1 MKSNKKKII
10 LVDDSVTNLRI
21 GSRVL
26 IERYDVIT
34 VPSAGKLFQVLEK
47 FTPDLI
53 LLDVDM
59 PVMNGYETIRILKAN
74 EQNRR
79 IPVIFLSSNNGPS
92 CESRGL
98 ELGAADYM
106 LKPYSPQLLLKRV
119 ETQLRLGDQERVIAD
134 YGEKLRQMEREKAKA
149 LEELQK
155 NVLKTVIELVERRD
169 EVTGGHVER
178 THQYVGVLLDVLIK
192 NNIYQD
198 IVCSWEKDFLLQST
212 RLYDLGKVSIN
223 DNILLKPGKLTD
235 EEYAEMKKHTLLGVK
250 IIEDIEADLEESSAE
265 TGFLEHAKAFAGCHH
280 EWWDGTG
287 YPYGLKKYNIPLQG
301 RIMAIADVYA
311 ALVTERPYEKAR
323 THEEATRIIAQ
334 GKGTHFDPVLVDLFI
349 SVSDQ
354 FQAIS
359 QFNRGN

>member
-1 MKSNKKKII
+1 MKNIRKKIV
-10 LVDDSVTNLRI
+10 LVDDSVTNLKI
-21 GSRVL
+21 GSSTL
-26 IERYDVIT
+26 IKKYDVFT
-34 VPSAGKLFQVLEK
+34 VPSAAKLFQVLEK
-47 FTPDLI
+47 ITPDLI
-53 LLDVDM
+53 LLDIDM
-59 PVMNGYETIRILKAN
+59 PVMNGYETIKILKAN
-74 EQNRR
+74 EQNRG
-79 IPVIFLSSNNGPS
+79 IPVIFLSSNKGPG
-92 CESRGL
+92 CESEGL
-98 ELGAADYM
+98 ELGAVDYVV
-106 LKPYSPQLLLKRV
+106 KPYSPQLLLKRI
-119 ETQLRLGDQERVIAD
+119 ETQFRLGDQERIIVN
-134 YGEKLRQMEREKAKA
+134 YREKFRQMEQEKARA

-192 NNIYQD
+192 NDIYQD
-198 IVCSWEKDFLLQST
+198 IVHSWEKEFLLQST

-223 DNILLKPGKLTD
+223 DHILLKPGKLTD

-265 TGFLEHAKAFAGCHH
+265 TSFLEHAKAFAGCHH
-280 EWWDGTG
+280 EWWDGSG
-287 YPYGLKKYNIPLQG
+287 YPYGLKGYNIPLQG

-323 THEEATRIIAQ
+323 THEEATRIITQ

-354 FQAIS
+354 FRTIS
-359 QFNRGN
+359 QLGK

>member
-1 MKSNKKKII
+1 MKNIRKKIV

-21 GSRVL
+21 GSGLL
-26 IERYDVIT
+26 IEKYDVIT
-34 VPSAGKLFQVLEK
+34 VPSAAKLFQALEK
-47 FTPDLI
+47 VTPDLI
-53 LLDVDM
+53 LLDIDM
-59 PVMNGYETIRILKAN
+59 PVMDGYETLRVLKAS
-74 EQNRR
+74 ERNRR
-79 IPVIFLSSNNGPS
+79 IPVIFLSSRNGPS
-92 CESRGL
+92 CELEGL

-106 LKPYSPQLLLKRV
+106 VKPYSPQLLLKRI
-119 ETQLRLGDQERVIAD
+119 EMQLRLGDQERIIAE

-178 THQYVGVLLDVLIK
+178 THQYVGVLLDVLIS
-192 NNIYQD
+192 NNIYED
-198 IVCSWEKDFLLQST
+198 IVRYWEKDFLLQST
-212 RLYDLGKVSIN
+212 RLYDLGKVSIK

-250 IIEDIEADLEESSAE
+250 IIEDIEADLEESSAK

-280 EWWDGTG
+280 EWWDGSG
-287 YPYGLKKYNIPLQG
+287 YPYGLKGYNIPLQG

-323 THEEATRIIAQ
+323 THEDAAKIIVQ

-349 SVSDQ
+349 SASDQ
-354 FQAIS
+354 FRIIS
-359 QFNRGN
+359 QLGK

>member
-1 MKSNKKKII
+1 MKTLRKKIA

-21 GSRVL
+21 GSKIL
-26 IERYDVIT
+26 IKKYDVFT
-34 VPSAGKLFQVLEK
+34 VPSAAKLFQVLEK
-47 FTPDLI
+47 ITPDLI
-53 LLDVDM
+53 LLDIDM
-59 PVMNGYETIRILKAN
+59 PVMNGHEAIRILKAN
-74 EQNRR
+74 EQSRR

-92 CESRGL
+92 CESEGL

-106 LKPYSPQLLLKRV
+106 LKPYSPQLLLKRI
-119 ETQLRLGDQERVIAD
+119 ETQLRLSDQERVIAE
-134 YGEKLRQMEREKAKA
+134 YEEKLRQTEREKSKA

-198 IVCSWEKDFLLQST
+198 VIRFWERDFLLQST
-212 RLYDLGKVSIN
+212 RLYDLGKVSIK
-223 DNILLKPGKLTD
+223 DQILLKPGKLTD
-235 EEYAEMKKHTLLGVK
+235 EEYTEMKKHTLLGVK
-250 IIEDIEADLEESSAE
+250 IIEDIEADLQESSAE

-287 YPYGLKKYNIPLQG
+287 YPYGLTGYNIPLQG

-311 ALVTERPYEKAR
+311 ALVTERPYEKVR
-323 THEEATRIIAQ
+323 THEEAVRIIAQ
-334 GKGTHFDPVLVDLFI
+334 GKGSHFDPTLVDLFI
-349 SVSDQ
+349 SVADQ
-354 FQAIS
+354 FQSIAKLS
-359 QFNRGN
+359 G